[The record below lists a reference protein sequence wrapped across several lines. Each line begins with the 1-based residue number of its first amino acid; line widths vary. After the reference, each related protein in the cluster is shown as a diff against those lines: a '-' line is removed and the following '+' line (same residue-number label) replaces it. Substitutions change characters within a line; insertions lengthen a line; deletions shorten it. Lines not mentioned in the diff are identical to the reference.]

1 MQRNL
6 TTGFAGLVIGLVI
19 GFFGSNALNRG
30 ASVESQPSATLQ
42 APAQSGTETNGQMLA
57 DVSEM
62 LSKAEKEPQN
72 FAVQMRAGDMY
83 ARIGRFE
90 KAIEFYSRG
99 IALKPADLNA
109 NVVLANAYFDSGQF
123 EKAADYYSNAL
134 EIDPKSVDARTD
146 LGATFVERK
155 DPDYDRAIDEFTQA
169 LAVDPNHAPSL
180 YYLGVAQF
188 RKGDVSEA
196 QKMLSRLQQSNQ
208 NSDLA
213 ERLRKNL
220 DLGAAPIR

>member
-6 TTGFAGLVIGLVI
+6 ITGLAGLVIGLVI
-19 GFFGSNALNRG
+19 GFFGSNALNRS
-30 ASVESQPSATLQ
+30 ASVETQASSSLQ
-42 APAQSGTETNGQMLA
+42 APAQPGTEASKEMLA

-62 LSKAEKEPQN
+62 LSKAESEPQN

-90 KAIEFYSRG
+90 KAIEFYTRG
-99 IALKPADLNA
+99 IALKPTDLNA

-123 EKAADYYSNAL
+123 EKAADHYSKAL

-155 DPDYDRAIDEFTQA
+155 TPDYDRAIDEFNRA
-169 LAVDPNHAPSL
+169 LGIDPNHAPTL
-180 YYLGVAQF
+180 YYLGVTQF
-188 RKGDVSEA
+188 RKGNVAEA
-196 QKMLSRLQQSNQ
+196 QKMLARLQESNQ

-220 DLGAAPIR
+220 ESGAAPTR